1 MATLR
6 FDQISKRFN
15 DVLAVDRFD
24 IEIRE
29 GEFVALVGP
38 SGCGKTTSLRMLA
51 GLEPVS
57 DGRLFIDGTDV
68 THVSARN
75 RNLGMVFQSYA
86 LYPHLTVAKNIG
98 FSLSL
103 KGMATSEI
111 ETRVRG
117 AAQRMSI
124 EHLLHRR
131 PKELSGG
138 QRQRVAVARCIVREP
153 SGFLFDEPLSNLDA
167 KLRGSARIEISRLQK
182 ALGITTLYVTHDQ
195 VEAMTMADRIVLMD
209 GGRIRQLGAPLEL
222 YHNPDDLFVATF
234 LGAPAMNIW
243 HGELQHDG
251 ERSRFET
258 GALVIPLPDRVDC
271 APGPASLG
279 FRPETIAIGPG
290 SRGHSI
296 GLRAI
301 LAHVERL
308 GAETLVQLAV
318 RGLSGQEVIARL
330 PGTLDLSAGD
340 GGDFHVPT
348 TALRL
353 FDADGL
359 RVSLPTPSGPAA
371 ARAPSFH
378 AAV

>member
-1 MATLR
+1 MATLS
-6 FDQISKRFN
+6 FDQVSKRFD
-15 DVLAVDRFD
+15 DVVAVDGFD
-24 IEIRE
+24 LEIRE

-57 DGRLFIDGTDV
+57 GGRLLIDGREV
-68 THVSARN
+68 TGVPARD

-86 LYPHLTVAKNIG
+86 LYPHLTVAQNIG

-103 KGMATSEI
+103 KGTPKSEI

-209 GGRIRQLGAPLEL
+209 GGRIRQLGAPLDL
-222 YHNPDDLFVATF
+222 YHDPDDLFVATF
-234 LGAPAMNIW
+234 LGAPAMNVW
-243 HGELQHDG
+243 QGELLHDG
-251 ERSRFET
+251 EHSRFRT
-258 GALVIPLPDRVDC
+258 GTLAIPLPHRVDC
-271 APGPASLG
+271 PPGPASLG
-279 FRPETIAIGPG
+279 FRPETVAIGPA
-290 SRGHSI
+290 SRGDAI
-296 GLRAI
+296 GLRAT
-301 LAHVERL
+301 LSHVERL
-308 GAETLVQLAV
+308 GAETLLQLAV
-318 RGLSGQEVIARL
+318 QGLAGQEVIARL
-330 PGTLDLSAGD
+330 PGTLDLAAGD
-340 GGDFHVPT
+340 AGDFHVPAA
-348 TALRL
+348 ALRL
-353 FDADGL
+353 FGPAGRRVAL
-359 RVSLPTPSGPAA
+359 RTPSAPAA
-371 ARAPSFH
+371 VRPPIQSV
-378 AAV
+378 AV